1 MRDNGPMPRIDAP
14 TVAEHHVMRRD
25 AIVAAARDLLGTA
38 GASAV
43 TPAAVAS
50 RSGLART
57 SVYQYFPSTGALL
70 AAAVEATFAESSDS
84 LAAVVVQAGDPRAR
98 VHAYVRYALALAA
111 RDHGPFHQL
120 TLSDLPPECVA
131 RVRQLHDELIA
142 PLRSAV
148 EDFGARDPALVT
160 GLVFGAISAAV
171 QLVDHGREVGGTIVE
186 TLRFIDAGLDGA
198 L

>member
-1 MRDNGPMPRIDAP
+1 MTMGTMPRIDAP

-25 AIVAAARDLLGTA
+25 AIIAAARDLLGTA

-43 TPAAVAS
+43 TPAAVAA

-70 AAAVEATFAESSDS
+70 AAAVEATFTDSSAT
-84 LAAVVVQAGDPRAR
+84 LAAGVAQAGDPRAR
-98 VHAYVRYALALAA
+98 IHAYVRDALRLAA

-131 RVRQLHDELIA
+131 RVRELHDELLA
-142 PLRSAV
+142 PLQSGI
-148 EDFGARDPALVT
+148 ENFGVRDTSLVT

-171 QLVDHGREVGGTIVE
+171 QLVDHGRDLAE
-186 TLRFIDAGLDGA
+186 TTTATLSFIDAGLDA
-198 L
+198 AR

>member
-1 MRDNGPMPRIDAP
+1 MPRIDAP

-25 AIVAAARDLLGTA
+25 AIIAAARDLLGTA

-43 TPAAVAS
+43 TPAAVAG

-70 AAAVEATFAESSDS
+70 AAAVEATFADSSAA
-84 LAAVVVQAGDPRAR
+84 LAAGVEQAGDPRSR
-98 VHAYVRYALALAA
+98 IHAYVRDALRLAA

-131 RVRQLHDELIA
+131 RVRELHDELVA

-148 EDFGARDPALVT
+148 DAFGVRDTTVVT

-171 QLVDHGREVGGTIVE
+171 QLVEHGRGLEE
-186 TLRFIDAGLDGA
+186 TTAATLSFIDAGLDAA

>member
-1 MRDNGPMPRIDAP
+1 MPRIDAP

-25 AIVAAARDLLGTA
+25 AIIAAARDLLGTA

-43 TPAAVAS
+43 TPAAVAG

-70 AAAVEATFAESSDS
+70 AAAVEATFTDSSAA
-84 LAAVVVQAGDPRAR
+84 LAAGVEQAGDPRSHI
-98 VHAYVRYALALAA
+98 HAYVRDALRLAA
-111 RDHGPFHQL
+111 RDHSPFHQL

-131 RVRQLHDELIA
+131 RVRELHDELVA

-148 EDFGARDPALVT
+148 DAFGVRDTEVVT
-160 GLVFGAISAAV
+160 GIVFGAISAAV
-171 QLVDHGREVGGTIVE
+171 QLVDHGRDLDE
-186 TLRFIDAGLDGA
+186 TTTATLGFIDAGLDA
-198 L
+198 AR

>member
-1 MRDNGPMPRIDAP
+1 MTMGTMPRIDAP

-25 AIVAAARDLLGTA
+25 AIIAAARDLLGTA

-43 TPAAVAS
+43 TPAAVAG

-70 AAAVEATFAESSDS
+70 AAAVEATFADSSAA
-84 LAAVVVQAGDPRAR
+84 LAAGVEQAGDPRSR
-98 VHAYVRYALALAA
+98 IHAYVRDALRLAA
-111 RDHGPFHQL
+111 QDHGPFRQL

-131 RVRQLHDELIA
+131 RVRELHDELLA
-142 PLRSAV
+142 PLQSAI
-148 EDFGARDPALVT
+148 EDFGVRDTSLVT

-171 QLVDHGREVGGTIVE
+171 QLVDHGRDLDE
-186 TLRFIDAGLDGA
+186 TTTATLSFIDAGLDA
-198 L
+198 AR

>member
-1 MRDNGPMPRIDAP
+1 MPRIDAP

-25 AIVAAARDLLGTA
+25 AIIAAARDLLGSA

-43 TPAAVAS
+43 TPAAVAG

-70 AAAVEATFAESSDS
+70 AAAVEATFADSSAA
-84 LAAVVVQAGDPRAR
+84 LAAGIEQAGDPRSR
-98 VHAYVRYALALAA
+98 IHAYVCDALRLAA

-131 RVRQLHDELIA
+131 RVRELHDELVA
-142 PLRSAV
+142 PLRSAI
-148 EDFGARDPALVT
+148 EDFGVRDTTLVT

-171 QLVDHGREVGGTIVE
+171 QLVDHGRDLDE
-186 TLRFIDAGLDGA
+186 TTTATLSFIDAGLDA
-198 L
+198 AR

>member
-1 MRDNGPMPRIDAP
+1 MTMGTMPRIDAP

-25 AIVAAARDLLGTA
+25 AIIAAARDLLGTA

-43 TPAAVAS
+43 TPAAVAA

-70 AAAVEATFAESSDS
+70 AAAVEATFTDSSAT
-84 LAAVVVQAGDPRAR
+84 LAAGVAQAGDPRAR
-98 VHAYVRYALALAA
+98 IHAYVRDALRLAA

-131 RVRQLHDELIA
+131 RVRELHDELLA
-142 PLRSAV
+142 PLQSGI
-148 EDFGARDPALVT
+148 EDFGVRDTSLVT
-160 GLVFGAISAAV
+160 GLVFGAISAAA
-171 QLVDHGREVGGTIVE
+171 QLVDHGRDLAE
-186 TLRFIDAGLDGA
+186 TTTATLSFIDAGLDA
-198 L
+198 AR

>member
-1 MRDNGPMPRIDAP
+1 MPRIDAP
-14 TVAEHHVMRRD
+14 TVAEHHVMRRN
-25 AIVAAARDLLGTA
+25 AIIAAARDLFGTA

-43 TPAAVAS
+43 TPAAVAG

-70 AAAVEATFAESSDS
+70 AAAVEATFADSSAA
-84 LAAVVVQAGDPRAR
+84 LAAGVEQAGEPRSR
-98 VHAYVRYALALAA
+98 IHAYVRDALRLAA

-131 RVRQLHDELIA
+131 RVRELHDELVA

-148 EDFGARDPALVT
+148 DAFGVRDTTVVT

-171 QLVDHGREVGGTIVE
+171 QLVDHGRGLDE
-186 TLRFIDAGLDGA
+186 TAAATLSFIDAGLDAA

>member
-1 MRDNGPMPRIDAP
+1 MTMGTMPRIDAP

-25 AIVAAARDLLGTA
+25 AIIAAARDLLGTA

-43 TPAAVAS
+43 TPAAVAA

-70 AAAVEATFAESSDS
+70 AAAVEATFTDSSAT
-84 LAAVVVQAGDPRAR
+84 LAAGVAQAGDPRAR
-98 VHAYVRYALALAA
+98 IHAYVRDALRLAA

-131 RVRQLHDELIA
+131 RVRELHDELLA
-142 PLRSAV
+142 PLQSGI
-148 EDFGARDPALVT
+148 EDFGVRDTSLVT

-171 QLVDHGREVGGTIVE
+171 QLVDHGRDLAE
-186 TLRFIDAGLDGA
+186 TTTATLSFIDAGLDA
-198 L
+198 AR